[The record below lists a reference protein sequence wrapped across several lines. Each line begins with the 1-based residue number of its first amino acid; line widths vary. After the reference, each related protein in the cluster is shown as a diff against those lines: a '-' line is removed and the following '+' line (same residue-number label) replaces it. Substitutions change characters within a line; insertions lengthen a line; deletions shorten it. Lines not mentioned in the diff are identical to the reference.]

1 MAKITPDKLGQEV
14 EKILSEYGEEVERN
28 INVIRKKVAQKG
40 RTALKNV
47 SDEKFHRTGTYAK
60 SWTVTEEKMPHY
72 TSAVIHNK
80 KARLPHLLEHGHVIK
95 AGGRAMGRVEGK
107 VHIAPVEEE
116 LINLYVN
123 EVVSKL

>member
-1 MAKITPDKLGQEV
+1 MAKITPDKLGQEI
-14 EKILSEYGEEVERN
+14 EKILTQYGEDVERN
-28 INVIRKKVAQKG
+28 IDTIRKKVAQKG

-47 SDEKFHRTGTYAK
+47 SDETYHRTGKYAK
-60 SWTVTEEKMPHY
+60 GWTVTEEKMPHY
-72 TSAVIHNK
+72 TSAIIHNK
-80 KARLPHLLEHGHVIK
+80 QARLPHLLEHGHAIK
-95 AGGRAMGRVEGK
+95 GGGRSKDRVEGK